1 MALRNSARWNFAH
14 AWLVALALILG
25 GCGDSAKLPR
35 LAASDV
41 IVAFGDSL
49 TFGTGAGEQESYPAV
64 LSGLIG
70 RTVVRAGVP
79 GEVTAQGLERLP
91 QVLEEHRPRLVIVC
105 FGGNDMLRKV
115 AKDQI
120 KANLRRILQMI
131 RDRGAAAV
139 LVGVPQ
145 PALLTSAPE
154 FYAELA
160 QEFRIPYEGKVVKE
174 VLFTAD
180 MKSDP
185 IHPNARGYRRIA
197 EALAAVLKQAG
208 AI

>member
-1 MALRNSARWNFAH
+1 MGHCTPAWRNFAR
-14 AWLVALALILG
+14 AWLVVLALFLG

-35 LAASDV
+35 LASSDV
-41 IVAFGDSL
+41 VVAFGDSL
-49 TFGTGAGEQESYPAV
+49 TFGTGAGEQESYPSV

-70 RTVVRAGVP
+70 RAVVRAGVP

-105 FGGNDMLRKV
+105 LGGNDMLRKV
-115 AKDQI
+115 AKGEI

-131 RDRGAAAV
+131 RDRGAAVV

-160 QEFRIPYEGKVVKE
+160 EEFKIPYEGKVVKE

-185 IHPNARGYRRIA
+185 IHPNAKGYRRIA
-197 EALAAVLKQAG
+197 EAVAALLKRAG